1 MAGTR
6 GRRLQS
12 NCLKSPTKPAV
23 RSWAVQV
30 VGCIVEHQGRVL
42 LCKRAIEPCRGLW
55 TLPAGY
61 LEIGEGSA
69 AGAAR
74 ETWEEACARVE
85 VRVHRLL
92 LSGWRRARRAC
103 PTPRTSSPG
112 RSSACCVRARPVC
125 SACMDKRP
133 AQPRRAVT
141 SASSCACW
149 APGAAGGQAPGRSAR
164 RVRPRGR
171 TLRGRC

>member
-1 MAGTR
+1 M
-6 GRRLQS
+6 
-12 NCLKSPTKPAV
+12 
-23 RSWAVQV
+23 QV

-61 LEIGEGSA
+61 LEVGEGSA

-85 VRVHRLL
+85 VRVHGLP
-92 LSGWRRARRAC
+92 LSGWRRAGRAC

-125 SACMDKRP
+125 SACMD
-133 AQPRRAVT
+133 T
-141 SASSCACW
+141 
-149 APGAAGGQAPGRSAR
+149 
-164 RVRPRGR
+164 
-171 TLRGRC
+171 

>member
-1 MAGTR
+1 MFLVACQGLQPPQQLSTPPTR
-6 GRRLQS
+6 
-12 NCLKSPTKPAV
+12 PTFWMLV
-23 RSWAVQV
+23 VQV

-85 VRVHRLL
+85 V
-92 LSGWRRARRAC
+92 C
-103 PTPRTSSPG
+103 MKQFSSD
-112 RSSACCVRARPVC
+112 S
-125 SACMDKRP
+125 
-133 AQPRRAVT
+133 
-141 SASSCACW
+141 
-149 APGAAGGQAPGRSAR
+149 
-164 RVRPRGR
+164 
-171 TLRGRC
+171 